1 MALEGS
7 LADMS
12 LSDLFQIFL
21 LGEKSGILSMTNDHE
36 HGLIY
41 VLAGKLIDASVMRD
55 QDHRA
60 IVTGEAAV
68 LHMLRWQQASFIFT
82 HNLAVAQ
89 RPVAIQH
96 SSNWLVLEALRQ
108 QKHPQPQEAP
118 ITLQTCIE
126 PGATANSTEIGMGL
140 DLDQWRILDRVSA
153 RITLEALA
161 RDIRIESRQVIDL
174 VTELVATGL
183 LQVVSDFRAA
193 TTLQNHTKHGAG
205 TLPPAAAPAPK
216 AGSRLGSVLLQAI
229 QRRVRAL

>member
-21 LGEKSGILSMTNDHE
+21 LGEKSGILSMTHANE

-41 VLAGKLIDASVMRD
+41 VLAGKLTDASVMRD

-68 LHMLRWQQASFIFT
+68 LYMLQWQQASFIFT

-89 RPVAIQH
+89 RPVAIHH
-96 SSNWLVLEALRQ
+96 SSNWLVLESLRR
-108 QKHPQPQEAP
+108 QKLPPTQGTS
-118 ITLQTCIE
+118 ITLETCVE

-153 RITLEALA
+153 RITLAALA

-183 LQVVSDFRAA
+183 LQVVSDFRVV
-193 TTLQNHTKHGAG
+193 TTLQTQAARGSGVVPQGA
-205 TLPPAAAPAPK
+205 PPPPK
-216 AGSRLGSVLLQAI
+216 AGPRLGSVLLQAI